1 MRLTMTSLR
10 FLADR
15 RSRTAAGYT
24 LIELMI
30 ALALGAAILLA
41 LTLLFAQNS
50 GNQQDLERTLR
61 QIENARFSID
71 TLGEDVMHAGFFS
84 DFNPDR
90 VDPPPT
96 YTSPSPCATALTALG
111 WNAAANPMELPRPVE
126 GIVAGTAATLAC
138 FDNHLAGTEALVVR
152 RAETGPT
159 IPWTAGRADN
169 LYIQA
174 SRCPDDADRIR
185 VSSVPATDPQLTFSL
200 RTPNCANPNNA
211 LRRLLQRTYYVSACN
226 DCASND
232 GIPTLKRVEMVN
244 GALRTTAIA
253 EGVEDLQVEFG
264 VDNPP
269 NPDGVPDTWLTADTV
284 GAGDWRNVVAVR
296 LHVLTRTTQPVPGFA
311 ETRTYRVGPA
321 VTLTPNDGFRRTL
334 LSSSVRLN
342 NVGSRRE

>member
-1 MRLTMTSLR
+1 MTRPRLR
-10 FLADR
+10 FVR
-15 RSRTAAGYT
+15 RSCAAAGYT
-24 LIELMI
+24 LIELLI

-50 GNQQDLERTLR
+50 GNQQELERTLR
-61 QIENARFSID
+61 QIESARFSID

-84 DFNPDR
+84 DFNPD
-90 VDPPPT
+90 VVTPLPT

-111 WNAAANPMELPRPVE
+111 WNAAASPLELPRPVE
-126 GIVAGTAATLAC
+126 GLLAGTVFTCLP
-138 FDNHLAGTEALVVR
+138 NRRAGTEALVIR
-152 RAETGPT
+152 RAETGPP
-159 IPWTAGRADN
+159 ILWTAGNATN

-185 VSSVPATDPQLTFSL
+185 VSGVPATDPQTTFNL

-211 LRRLLQRTYYVSACN
+211 LRRLLQRTYYVATCN
-226 DCASND
+226 DCANND
-232 GIPTLKRVEMVN
+232 GIPTLKRVEMIDGV
-244 GALRTTAIA
+244 LRTAAIA

-269 NPDGVPDTWLTADTV
+269 LNGVPDAWLTADTV
-284 GAGDWRNVVAVR
+284 GANDWRNVVAVR
-296 LHVLTRTTQPVPGFA
+296 LHVLTRATQPAPGFV

-321 VTLTPNDGFRRTL
+321 VTLTPAMLNDGFRRAL